1 MKKFLL
7 IGGLVVVVVVI
18 GVAYVLYTSLD
29 SIIEAAIEKYGS
41 EYTGTTVSVDGVD
54 LDLTSGKGAI
64 NGFTIGNPPG
74 FETANAIDVGRIALA
89 VDIGTITGNPIV
101 IKEIVVDKPKVTYEI
116 GPDGN
121 NIDTIAEHVQS
132 KTGSGGGGSQDKA
145 AADSGGGTKLV
156 IDDLYVNGG
165 EVGVSATALKGKTL
179 SANLDTIHLED
190 IGKDGGG
197 ASPGQVVGII
207 TASLVKW
214 VGVAIKT
221 VNMDDIMKV
230 IGDNTEGLPMKAK
243 EAGEAVGEK
252 AGKAGEAIGKEA
264 EEGVDKLKKLIK

>member
-1 MKKFLL
+1 MKRFLL
-7 IGGLVVVVVVI
+7 IGGLVVVVIVI

-41 EYTGTTVSVDGVD
+41 EYTGTAVGVDGVD

-64 NGFTIGNPPG
+64 NGFSVGNPAG
-74 FETANAIDVGRIALA
+74 FETGNAIEVDRIALA
-89 VDIGTITGNPIV
+89 VDIGSVTENPIV
-101 IKEIVVDKPKVTYEI
+101 INEIVIDKPKVTYEI
-116 GPDGN
+116 GADGN

-132 KTGSGGGGSQDKA
+132 KTGSGGGGPEDKA
-145 AADSGGGTKLV
+145 ADAGGGTKLV
-156 IDDLYVNGG
+156 IDDLYVKGG
-165 EVGVSATALKGKTL
+165 EVGVSATALEGKTMSADL
-179 SANLDTIHLED
+179 SDIHLEN

-197 ASPGQVVGII
+197 ATPGQVAGII

-214 VGVAIKT
+214 VGVALTT
-221 VNMDDIMKV
+221 VDLGDIMKV

-243 EAGEAVGEK
+243 EAGQAVGEE

-264 EEGVDKLKKLIK
+264 EGATDKLKNLMK